1 VAEIGLLNKNTLL
14 DSNGGY
20 ADGGAIYS
28 RNNLKERRLMND
40 SNDGLEQLYQDY
52 WLVHSQ
58 KLENHSPLE
67 VAAVLMA
74 QAMTLYK
81 TVLDE
86 DDYNLIVDDIGRKR
100 DQVKVLT
107 PDQGYFH

>member
-1 VAEIGLLNKNTLL
+1 
-14 DSNGGY
+14 
-20 ADGGAIYS
+20 
-28 RNNLKERRLMND
+28 MND

-107 PDQGYFH
+107 PDQGHFH

>member
-1 VAEIGLLNKNTLL
+1 
-14 DSNGGY
+14 
-20 ADGGAIYS
+20 
-28 RNNLKERRLMND
+28 MND

-52 WLVHSQ
+52 WLIHAQ
-58 KLENHSPLE
+58 KLEYHSPLE

-100 DQVKVLT
+100 DQIKVLT
-107 PDQGYFH
+107 PGQGHFH

>member
-1 VAEIGLLNKNTLL
+1 
-14 DSNGGY
+14 
-20 ADGGAIYS
+20 
-28 RNNLKERRLMND
+28 MND

-58 KLENHSPLE
+58 KLEDHSPLE

-86 DDYNLIVDDIGRKR
+86 DDYNRIVDDIGSRR
-100 DQVKVLT
+100 DQVKILST
-107 PDQGYFH
+107 EQGQRH